1 MNKMFISK
9 MLKAKQ
15 LELEA
20 LAELLP
26 ENVQRHMS
34 VIGNELKVMAEETII
49 NAYKDKTK
57 TKENKTVNKIN
68 IE

>member
-20 LAELLP
+20 LAGLLP

-34 VIGNELKVMAEETII
+34 VIGNGLKAMAEETII

>member
-20 LAELLP
+20 LSELLP
-26 ENVQRHMS
+26 ENVQGHMS